1 MDPTRAGKLGV
12 AASSSAGGPPMVPL
26 TPELA
31 MRKADDA
38 PKAQQFS
45 AGQIAGTA
53 LDLPAPRVA
62 LWRGRGWSSPPT
74 VRSAWY

>member
-53 LDLPAPRVA
+53 LDLPALRTKT
-62 LWRGRGWSSPPT
+62 T
-74 VRSAWY
+74 VSGQNDGFRPK